1 MNGSNPFE
9 ELLKDTFAGS
19 MDEHTHTHTHTQ
31 HIVYT
36 YLQGRNQHTR

>member
-1 MNGSNPFE
+1 VPFFEGLAFMNGSNPFE

-31 HIVYT
+31 HNT
-36 YLQGRNQHTR
+36 

>member
-19 MDEHTHTHTHTQ
+19 MDEHTHTHTQ

-36 YLQGRNQHTR
+36 YLQGRNQH